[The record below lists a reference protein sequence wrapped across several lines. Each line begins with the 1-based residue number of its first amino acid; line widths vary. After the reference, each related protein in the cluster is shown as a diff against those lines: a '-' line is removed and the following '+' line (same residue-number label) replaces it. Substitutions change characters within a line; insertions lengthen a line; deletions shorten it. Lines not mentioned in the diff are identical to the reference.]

1 MEYQRSK
8 CPVNMAVEVIGDK
21 WTLLIIRDIMFNGKR
36 HFRELLASE
45 EKIASNILTD
55 RLAML
60 EDQGIITK
68 KQDPDHK
75 QKLIYSLTAKG
86 VDLLPIIKEVGA
98 WSFKYKSV
106 DLKKYS
112 HAKMLAEANPKV
124 VESIKHQISK
134 EQMGK

>member
-75 QKLIYSLTAKG
+75 QKLIYSLTTKG

-106 DLKKYS
+106 DVKKYS

-124 VESIKHQISK
+124 VESIKHHISK